1 MIDLPL
7 FVYQVSSQWGEANV
21 VTGSLGGVDVVL
33 LARYLF
39 ILDPFKK
46 LSLQCSVQWTLCLW
60 ALSFDWVAH
69 LPFFVV
75 RLSVA
80 QRWHFNLSQLYD
92 VLSTNPT
99 FWVLH
104 SCMMS
109 SFHCHQA
116 WGFSLCA
123 PGGGQL
129 QSQHLGTQV
138 KTPLWL
144 FSMSAIRELGVTHVL
159 ATTACGSLRESIT
172 PGLFLLPSSF
182 IGIDSDI
189 CSSSQTKQ
197 NQTGRLGGNS
207 PSIPMMD

>member
-1 MIDLPL
+1 
-7 FVYQVSSQWGEANV
+7 
-21 VTGSLGGVDVVL
+21 
-33 LARYLF
+33 
-39 ILDPFKK
+39 
-46 LSLQCSVQWTLCLW
+46 
-60 ALSFDWVAH
+60 
-69 LPFFVV
+69 
-75 RLSVA
+75 
-80 QRWHFNLSQLYD
+80 
-92 VLSTNPT
+92 
-99 FWVLH
+99 
-104 SCMMS
+104 MMS

-182 IGIDSDI
+182 IGQDTEGRST
-189 CSSSQTKQ
+189 CSRAKLSQT
-197 NQTGRLGGNS
+197 GPLGGHS
-207 PSIPMMD
+207 LSIPVMGFQGCVTYPWSQVGHESSVILSRLWTCGALMNHLIQPSVQA

>member
-1 MIDLPL
+1 MLQRIQRDVAFPPKPSTKEFPPKL
-7 FVYQVSSQWGEANV
+7 FPVYKPN
-21 VTGSLGGVDVVL
+21 
-33 LARYLF
+33 F
-39 ILDPFKK
+39 
-46 LSLQCSVQWTLCLW
+46 
-60 ALSFDWVAH
+60 LSFAH
-69 LPFFVV
+69 F
-75 RLSVA
+75 
-80 QRWHFNLSQLYD
+80 
-92 VLSTNPT
+92 
-99 FWVLH
+99 
-104 SCMMS
+104 CMMS

-189 CSSSQTKQ
+189 CSSPQTKQ